1 MVFEDSLVVVSAL
14 GVVCT
19 SYYAEVR
26 IYTSITPISCSDRY
40 EDVLEIHPSL
50 PGGLYFKN
58 GTIYGYASESC
69 ELTAFSVSSVTGRSH
84 TSVIHLGGMSYLMLL
99 SLVEAPL
106 TVLYIDNPEL
116 YIIRDVSLSGLKI
129 HSNAMYS
136 HVYVNQLPSGLVIDD
151 TRRMIVGTYD
161 GNYSGIFNSTFQ
173 ICNGFGCL
181 SRVFSFILSC
191 ISFLSVLNE

>member
-1 MVFEDSLVVVSAL
+1 
-14 GVVCT
+14 
-19 SYYAEVR
+19 
-26 IYTSITPISCSDRY
+26 
-40 EDVLEIHPSL
+40 
-50 PGGLYFKN
+50 
-58 GTIYGYASESC
+58 
-69 ELTAFSVSSVTGRSH
+69 
-84 TSVIHLGGMSYLMLL
+84 MSL

-191 ISFLSVLNE
+191 ISFLSVLYEQVNILTAFPTLFMILRVVSVQIPSLVLLLLMIFIKSKKEFVLRQTYLLL